1 MYFTV
6 AVVAKEKECMM
17 AGEEISLRSRNIS
30 VTLDN
35 TQTRQQL
42 NLICRSKLWWLSVTS
57 SKRRYYKLSLQSSM
71 DLSNLT
77 GVILVLFTCMLVCL
91 CCFNHSLSQILVLG
105 LQGKFLYFK
114 VILHN

>member
-6 AVVAKEKECMM
+6 AVVAKEKECMT

-42 NLICRSKLWWLSVTS
+42 NLICRSKLWWLSVAS
-57 SKRRYYKLSLQSSM
+57 SKRYYKLTLRSSM

-77 GVILVLFTCMLVCL
+77 GVIHVLFHGC
-91 CCFNHSLSQILVLG
+91 G
-105 LQGKFLYFK
+105 LAGQ
-114 VILHN
+114 